1 MAGSWLDAY
10 TLDILGEQN
19 KDKIGQFQL
28 WCVVKGIAPNYVQN
42 TQIVYQSV
50 VRRCSMSWGLGAFL
64 MGFLTDLFGFA
75 VNFTVYA
82 VLSFSSIAIV
92 AWKIPAQ
99 TRLEK
104 SVKYA
109 PAHITFM

>member
-1 MAGSWLDAY
+1 
-10 TLDILGEQN
+10 
-19 KDKIGQFQL
+19 
-28 WCVVKGIAPNYVQN
+28 
-42 TQIVYQSV
+42 
-50 VRRCSMSWGLGAFL
+50 

-99 TRLEK
+99 TKLEK

-109 PAHITFM
+109 PAHVTLTVTATEVIASMADGLWLLVSSLSISWVKFSYIVASSLSFFLGGAAGVRSLVGPFVK